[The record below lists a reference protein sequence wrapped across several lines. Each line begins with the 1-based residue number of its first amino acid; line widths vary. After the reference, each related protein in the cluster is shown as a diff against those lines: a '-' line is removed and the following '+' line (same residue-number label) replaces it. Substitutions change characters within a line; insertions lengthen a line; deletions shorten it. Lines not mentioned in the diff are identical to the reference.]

1 MSKSLE
7 GFYEKEKRVKAMKK
21 FFTGLLT
28 LSLMLAT
35 VGCGAKDEPVETVEN
50 TIADNKVSQEETAHK
65 IVKDKAVSTYVKSEP
80 GMTLEYTIY
89 LDQEKTVSKL
99 AKYVVIQYADAKQTK
114 DEVKAQFLKE
124 YEPYKG
130 IGGIEVSTK
139 YGEEEA
145 SASLVIDYDKVHVPE
160 FNAKLNGNEELQSL
174 MLFGYADL
182 DFMESF
188 FTQNKFTFKE

>member
-1 MSKSLE
+1 
-7 GFYEKEKRVKAMKK
+7 MKK
-21 FFTGLLT
+21 FLTGLLT
-28 LSLMLAT
+28 LSLMFAV

-50 TIADNKVSQEETAHK
+50 TIADNKVAQEDTTHK

-89 LDQEKTVSKL
+89 LDKEKTVSKL
-99 AKYVVIQYADAKQTK
+99 VKHVVIQYADASQTK
-114 DEVKAQFLKE
+114 DAVKAQFLKE

>member
-28 LSLMLAT
+28 LSLMLVA

-50 TIADNKVSQEETAHK
+50 TIADNKVAQEETAHK
-65 IVKDKAVSTYVKSEP
+65 IVQDKAVSTYVKSEP

-89 LDQEKTVSKL
+89 LDQEKTVAKL
-99 AKYVVIQYADAKQTK
+99 AKHVVIQYADAKQTK

-182 DFMESF
+182 DFMEGF